1 MTEAEKYFLVVA
13 EELNM
18 AKAAQKLYVSHQN
31 ISQHIRNL
39 EKQYG
44 TQLII
49 RKPRMELTAAGRE
62 LAATLAN
69 VQVLENQLRLR
80 INHPS
85 LFRLLWNATIVSF
98 PM

>member
-1 MTEAEKYFLVVA
+1 MTEAEKYFIVVA

-18 AKAAQKLYVSHQN
+18 GRAAQKLFVSHQN

-49 RKPRMELTAAGRE
+49 RKPRLQLTSAGRE
-62 LAATLAN
+62 LAETLNN
-69 VQVLENQLRLR
+69 VQVLENRLR
-80 INHPS
+80 Q
-85 LFRLLWNATIVSF
+85 
-98 PM
+98 